1 MKKPDFGTIIAIVAG
16 IVIAFLLVDN
26 VLKKIKIE
34 ELQKEIDGNENLTKE
49 LRNRLKELMQN
60 NKEVDP
66 KIANE
71 LGQIIALLEI
81 KQDTT
86 AVSKLAKIIENLLKE
101 LYKEDKQ
108 LWALAEASG
117 RKSPVFADYLLHAK
131 NNKIISNEDFHLLS
145 VLKIIRNEEAHDLDI
160 HKEKSRILAAFIAGL
175 GLVLSLCKL
184 LKKKTIETNKI

>member
-1 MKKPDFGTIIAIVAG
+1 MKKSDFGTIIAIVAG

-26 VLKKIKIE
+26 VLKKMKIE

-49 LRNRLKELMQN
+49 LRNKLKELMQN
-60 NKEVDP
+60 NKEIDP

-101 LYKEDKQ
+101 LFKEDKE
-108 LWALAEASG
+108 LWVLAEANK
-117 RKSPVFADYLLHAK
+117 RKTPVFADYLQYAK
-131 NNKIISNEDFHLLS
+131 NRNIISSEDFHLLS

-160 HKEKSRILAAFIAGL
+160 HKEKSRILAAFIAGV
-175 GLVLSLCKL
+175 GFVLSLCKL
-184 LKKKTIETNKI
+184 LNKKTIESK